1 MYRAG
6 RHGSRTHRR
15 HPYPGGSV
23 RRSAIAAICLS
34 VALSACAT
42 SGGTGNSAVS
52 SASQSGESRSN
63 APRITAQEIAD
74 ANLPTAYDLV
84 ERLRRPWLRR
94 VGMGGDVVV
103 YMDERKLEGGAA
115 ALRNMPATT
124 VAELQ
129 YVANEEAVRRW
140 GGDIKGAVIVVVVRR

>member
-1 MYRAG
+1 MRL
-6 RHGSRTHRR
+6 
-15 HPYPGGSV
+15 
-23 RRSAIAAICLS
+23 SAVAIVCLS
-34 VALSACAT
+34 VVLSACAS
-42 SGGTGNSAVS
+42 SGGAGSSATS
-52 SASQSGESRSN
+52 SASSSN

-103 YMDERKLEGGAA
+103 YMDERKLDGGVG
-115 ALRNMPATT
+115 ALRDIPSAT

-129 YVANEEAVRRW
+129 YISNGDAVRRW
-140 GGDIKGAVIVVVVRR
+140 GGGIDGAVIVVVVRR